1 MENMKKLLG
10 KAGDALSSSF
20 LTDMLFCTSCLSLR
34 TVQILNIESFDGLSG
49 HGFAA
54 DQEGF
59 PAAVQTLTQDCRSRM
74 NGQRAAYVTFGAA

>member
-34 TVQILNIESFDGLSG
+34 TVQILDIESFDGLSG
-49 HGFAA
+49 HGVAA
-54 DQEGF
+54 GQEGF
-59 PAAVQTLTQDCRSRM
+59 PAAVQTFVQTAGS
-74 NGQRAAYVTFGAA
+74 G